1 MLGHRQLKP
10 NEYWQLL
17 KRRGWIVLVPAL
29 VMPLVGLAVSYLV
42 PPQYVSQTTVLIDQ
56 QKVPDDYVK
65 PVVTADLDNRLA
77 TMKEQILSRSRL
89 QPIIERLNLYP
100 GQSMENRIDSARTN
114 IVIKLIHS
122 EIARSGGLPGF
133 TIAFKSGDARTAQI
147 VCGEITSL
155 FINANT
161 LDREQSTQGTTD
173 FLKGQLDDAKRNLDE
188 QDARLAEFQRKYVG
202 KLPGEES
209 PNLNMLTSLNTQLE
223 AATQQLA
230 RMQQD
235 KTYAESMLAQQTHDV
250 APGDAPGYVPSPQQ
264 IELAQLQSQETELST
279 RYTAD
284 YPDLIA
290 VRRKLS
296 ELRTKMAATPAG
308 PTRSATA
315 APSVRE
321 SVGVQQLRAQIR
333 AATQGIEAKRQE
345 QAQIQN
351 AVRMYQDRI
360 QSTPLV
366 AAEYKQITRDYQTAQ
381 QFYDDLLTKV
391 NHSKMAADL
400 EKRQQGEQFK
410 LLDEPTLPDSPST
423 PKRPLFAGGGLV
435 LGLLIGLGTAALLEF
450 RDQSLNTE
458 ADIWETLNLPTLA
471 TISWVGDKAPDAGEP
486 KGLKKLFQRS
496 PKDAIAPSGAR
507 G

>member
-1 MLGHRQLKP
+1 MLGHRQLRP
-10 NEYWQLL
+10 NEYWQIL
-17 KRRGWIVLVPAL
+17 KRRGWIVLIPAL
-29 VMPLVGLAVSYLV
+29 LMPFVGLAISYLI

-100 GQSMENRIDSARTN
+100 GQSMESRIDNARTN
-114 IVIKLIHS
+114 ISIKLIHS

-133 TIAFKSGDARTAQI
+133 YIAFKAGDPRTAQV

-173 FLKGQLDDAKRNLDE
+173 FLKGQLEEAKRNLDE
-188 QDARLAEFQRKYVG
+188 QDARLAEFQKKYVG

-250 APGDAPGYVPSPQQ
+250 QPGDSPAYVQSPQQ
-264 IELAQLQSQETELST
+264 IEMAQLQAQETELST
-279 RYTAD
+279 RYTSD

-290 VRRKLS
+290 VRRKIG
-296 ELRTKMAATPAG
+296 ELRAKMAASPAG
-308 PTRSATA
+308 STRAATTTPT
-315 APSVRE
+315 VRE

-351 AVRMYQDRI
+351 AVRLYQDRI

-391 NHSKMAADL
+391 NHSKMATDL

-410 LLDEPTLPDSPST
+410 LMDEPSLPEAPSS
-423 PKRPLFAGGGLV
+423 PKRPLFAGAGLA
-435 LGLLIGLGTAALLEF
+435 LGLLLGFTIAALLEF

-458 ADIWETLNLPTLA
+458 TDIWETLNLPTLA
-471 TISWVGDKAPDAGEP
+471 TISWVGDKAPESAEP
-486 KGLKKLFQRS
+486 KGLKQLFQKS
-496 PKDAIAPSGAR
+496 PKDAVVPSGAR
-507 G
+507 